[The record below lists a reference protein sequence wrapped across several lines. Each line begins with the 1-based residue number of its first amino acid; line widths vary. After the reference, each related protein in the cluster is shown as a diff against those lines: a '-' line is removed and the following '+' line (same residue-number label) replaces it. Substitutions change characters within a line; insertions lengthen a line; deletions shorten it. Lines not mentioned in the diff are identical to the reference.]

1 MIDAF
6 VGFCLHRRI
15 AIIVLAVLFSLFGIY
30 AWETLSV
37 EAYPDLGD
45 VAAQVTTQMPGLAAE
60 EVEQLITVPLE
71 RQINGTPGLF
81 LMRSTSTFG
90 LSLITV
96 VFRDGIEDYWARQR
110 LTERISQA
118 ALPNGATPSL
128 DPVSGPAGEIYRYTL
143 QSDTKN
149 LQELSEIQRW
159 TVIPALKSVPGVVD
173 DTNFGGFT
181 TEYQLNLDPRQLE
194 RYGLG
199 ITDVISA
206 INANNTNAGGG
217 RVSLGD
223 QSYVIRGVGLIR
235 TLADIGATVV
245 TQVNGTAVLVRDLGA
260 ATLSHQE
267 REGIVGK
274 DNNPDV
280 VEGIVLM
287 LKYQNPSQTLL
298 GVHRKVEEL
307 NRKLA
312 SSDVKI
318 VPYIDRDELVKA
330 TIEKVGRTIAEGVG
344 LVFLI
349 LILFLGSPRSA
360 LVVAVTI
367 PLALVAV
374 FSLLNLTHVSA
385 NLLSLGA
392 IDFGILVDGAIVVTE
407 AVLRRREAM
416 PNEEMS
422 ESEAKAAVLQVT
434 RPIFFS
440 SLIIITAYLPLFS
453 FERAEAKLFTPI
465 AYTMGYALFGAL
477 LTALALVPGLAY
489 IAFRHPGKVFH
500 NRWLEWLTEKYD
512 RALAACLDQPRI
524 IYGVTI
530 FALLAVVGFGA
541 TVGREFLPDLD
552 EGALW
557 LQVQMPTGLALN
569 KASDM
574 ASDLRRALLKYP
586 QVSTVVT
593 QTGRNDDGTDPWTMS
608 HIEVPVGLKPYD
620 TWPGGESKKHFVDR
634 LGADLAGNMPGYDIG
649 ISQPIIDGVND
660 MIGGA
665 HSPLVI
671 KIYGSDLDVLR
682 RVGAEI
688 VSVLYTVPG
697 TSSASLFQEP
707 PIPQV
712 EIKLDREKA
721 ARFGINMTDLQNVI
735 QTGVGQAPVS
745 SVYVG
750 ERTYP
755 LTVRFTAVSRNS
767 PVALGELPV
776 RTASGAQ
783 IPLSQVANIRVR
795 SGESTVT
802 RENGERNL
810 TIRIDNRDRDL
821 TSYLEDAQAKI
832 ASQVQFD
839 RTAIRLEWG
848 GQFENQRRAEAR
860 LLVILGLVMGLM
872 LIFLTVGTGS
882 LRQALLILSV
892 VPLATLG
899 GLIALHL
906 THQNLN
912 VASGVG
918 FIALFGV
925 AVQNGIIMVSN
936 LNRMRKSGLDLHEAI
951 MKGATER
958 LRPVL
963 MTASVATLGMLPAAL
978 HTGVGS
984 DVQRG
989 IATVVVGG
997 LALSTALTLFVV
1009 PSLYHVIEHWA
1020 DRRPGSS
1027 TWGWG
1032 R

>member
-1 MIDAF
+1 MIDQF
-6 VGFCLHRRI
+6 VTLCLRRRV
-15 AIIVLAVLFSLFGIY
+15 AVIVLALLAAAFGVY
-30 AWETLSV
+30 AWVTLSV
-37 EAYPDLGD
+37 EAYPELGD
-45 VAAQVTTQMPGLAAE
+45 VSAQVTTQVPGLAAE
-60 EVEQLITVPLE
+60 EIEQLITVPLE

-81 LMRSTSTFG
+81 LMRSSSTFG

-96 VFRDGIEDYWARQR
+96 LFRDGYEDYWVRQR
-110 LTERISQA
+110 LTERINQA
-118 ALPNGATPSL
+118 VLPPGATPGL
-128 DPVSGPAGEIYRYTL
+128 DPVAGPGGEIYRYTL
-143 QSDTKN
+143 ASDSKN
-149 LQELSEIQRW
+149 LQQLSEIQRW
-159 TVIPALKSVPGVVD
+159 QVIPAIKSVPGVVD

-194 RYGLG
+194 HYGIG
-199 ITDVISA
+199 ITDVLGA

-235 TLADIGATVV
+235 NLAEIGSIVV
-245 TQVNGTAVLVRDLGA
+245 KQVNGTPVLVRDLGHS
-260 ATLSHQE
+260 TLSHQE
-267 REGIVGK
+267 REGILGK
-274 DNNPDV
+274 DSNPDTI
-280 VEGIVLM
+280 EGIVLM
-287 LKYQNPSQTLL
+287 LKYQNPSETMR
-298 GVHRKVEEL
+298 GVHAKVAEL
-307 NRKLA
+307 NRQLA
-312 SSDVKI
+312 SADIRI
-318 VPYIDRDELVKA
+318 VPYIDRDDLVKA
-330 TIEKVGRTIAEGVG
+330 TIHKVGRTIAEGIA
-344 LVFLI
+344 LVFLV

-360 LVVAVTI
+360 LVVAVSI

-374 FSLLNLTHVSA
+374 FSLLNLTKVSA

-407 AVLRRREAM
+407 AVLRRREAT
-416 PNEEMS
+416 PNEELS
-422 ESEAKAAVLQVT
+422 ESEVRAATLQVT
-434 RPIFFS
+434 RPIFFA

-453 FERAEAKLFTPI
+453 FERAEAKLFTPM

-489 IAFRHPGKVFH
+489 YAFRAPGRVYH
-500 NRWLEWLTEKYD
+500 NRWLERLTGGYE
-512 RALAACLDQPRI
+512 RTLASCIQQPRI
-524 IYGVTI
+524 IYGVVL
-530 FALLAVVGFGA
+530 FALLVVIGLGG

-557 LQVQMPTGLALN
+557 LQVQMPTGLSLD

-574 ASDLRRALLKYP
+574 ASDLRRAILKYP
-586 QVSTVVT
+586 EISYVVT

-608 HIEVPVGLKPYD
+608 HIEAPVGLKPYD
-620 TWPGGESKKHFVDR
+620 SWPGGESKREFVDR
-634 LGADLAGNMPGYDIG
+634 FAAELDKNLAGYQIG

-660 MIGGA
+660 LIGGA

-671 KIYGSDLDVLR
+671 KVFGDDLVELRRIGSQIVDVLGTIR
-682 RVGAEI
+682 
-688 VSVLYTVPG
+688 G
-697 TSSASLFQEP
+697 TSSASIFQEP
-707 PIPQV
+707 PVPQV
-712 EIKLDREKA
+712 EIKLDRDKA
-721 ARFGINMTDLQNVI
+721 ARYGINMTDVQNVI

-745 SVYVG
+745 TVYVG

-755 LTVRFTAVSRNS
+755 LTVRFTEVSRNR
-767 PVALGELPV
+767 PDALGNLLV
-776 RTASGAQ
+776 NTASGMQ
-783 IPLSQVANIRVR
+783 VPLSQIADIHLRT
-795 SGESTVT
+795 GESTVT
-802 RENGERNL
+802 RENGQRTL

-821 TSYLEDAQAKI
+821 TSYLNEAQAKI
-832 ASQVQFD
+832 AAQVHFD
-839 RTAIRLEWG
+839 PNKVRLEWG

-860 LLVILGLVMGLM
+860 LLVILGMVMGLM
-872 LIFLTVGTGS
+872 LIFLTVGIGS
-882 LRQALLILSV
+882 LRQAALILGI

-899 GLIALHL
+899 GLISLKL
-906 THQNLN
+906 TGQNLN

-951 MKGATER
+951 LQGATER

-963 MTASVATLGMLPAAL
+963 MTATVATLGMLPAAI

-997 LALSTALTLFVV
+997 LAIATALTLFVL
-1009 PSLYHVIEHWA
+1009 PSMYHVIEHWA
-1020 DRRPGSS
+1020 ERRQGRPA
-1027 TWGWG
+1027 WGW